1 MLTSNEVKDI
11 IKLTRSL
18 ENRLSL
24 LKGTPAKII
33 SQVEL
38 HRHSD

>member
-11 IKLTRSL
+11 IKVTRSL
-18 ENRLSL
+18 ENRVSL
-24 LKGTPAKII
+24 LKGTPTKII

>member
-1 MLTSNEVKDI
+1 MLINNEVKDI
-11 IKLTRSL
+11 IKVNRSL
-18 ENRLSL
+18 ENEVSL
-24 LKGTPAKII
+24 LKGTAAKII